1 MSTTIYTLSGKILIN
16 GSNNKWL
23 KKKEPSL
30 LYYSVILD
38 YTNTSTTDNLA
49 TAYDVSPE
57 PIYST
62 SGAISNWT
70 NPSGK
75 VYEIRFDPSATTI
88 TFKVGTVGTS
98 TVTPPTVRLYKAT
111 SGGNVLLAEEESWTG
126 GRTFTFDLTSYS

>member
-1 MSTTIYTLSGKILIN
+1 MSTIYTANGKILVN

-23 KKKEPSL
+23 QKSVPSL

-38 YTNTSTTDNLA
+38 YTNTSTSDNLA
-49 TAYDVSPE
+49 TAYNVSPE
-57 PIYST
+57 PIYSS

-70 NPSGK
+70 NPSGN

-88 TFKVGTVGTS
+88 SFTVGS
-98 TVTPPTVRLYKAT
+98 MGMSSVTPPTVRLNKVT
-111 SGGNVLLAEEESWTG
+111 SGGSELLDEEQSWTF